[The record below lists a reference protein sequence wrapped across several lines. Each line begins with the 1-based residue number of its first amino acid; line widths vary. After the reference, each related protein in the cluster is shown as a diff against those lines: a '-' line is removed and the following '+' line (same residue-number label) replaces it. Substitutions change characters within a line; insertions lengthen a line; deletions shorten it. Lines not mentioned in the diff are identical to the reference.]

1 MIEIKSFAKPKTNIV
16 TSSGSSGNVYNA
28 GINEDW
34 VEDNYV
40 SKAFFQQLFTVHAA
54 SDNSEVVPNTTS
66 TEIGS
71 IESKFGLWTYSFVSA
86 LGLSNSGGGG
96 GGTVSYLAD
105 LEDVVLNNPTN
116 GQALLYDSSTQ
127 LWKNGTVSG
136 GGGGGTGT
144 VTSVAMT
151 VPTGLSIS
159 GSPIT
164 SSGTLALSFTNGYSI
179 PTTAKQNSWDAAYTT
194 ANTLKGYFNASG
206 VAKNALRL
214 STTSKTAWGQQYWT
228 SGGVPTN
235 ISGNMTSVG
244 NITTGTSGG
253 SLNGF
258 YGIEMNT
265 NGTETSNGGYIDFHY
280 NGSSSNYTSRIIEDA
295 SGRVF
300 VDADN
305 GLRIGNGI
313 IKWDSTNSCLMIQ
326 KYDGTSCDLYATGG
340 ISALGL
346 SNGGSG
352 GSSYLYELND
362 VVISNPTNGQA
373 LLYDSNTGKWKN
385 GTVSGGGGGGTGTV
399 TSVAMTVPTGFSIT
413 GSPITNSGTL
423 QLKFASGYKLPTTA
437 KQNAWDAGLNDIS
450 QIYSY
455 FNVQGAALEAEHAGL
470 ADQAATA
477 TTATTATKLAT
488 TNKTAW
494 GQQYWTNAGTPVSI
508 SGNMTSVG
516 NITTASS
523 GGSLNGFHSIEMN
536 TNGSET
542 GHGGFID
549 FHYNGYR
556 VDYTSRIIEDASGRI
571 YIDATNGLRIGNG
584 IIKWDTTNSCLMIQK
599 YDGTACDIYAT
610 GGVSALGLSAG
621 SSSVDTMTF
630 DNVTV
635 NNRLYISNYGSIT
648 YSGGAMKLSS
658 PQSIKINSDDVLVDP
673 AGGVHAKKFYLSGT
687 TYLFADGSTLKF
699 WNGSAEKS
707 VIVT

>member
-54 SDNSEVVPNTTS
+54 SDNSEVIPNTTS

-151 VPTGLSIS
+151 VPTG
-159 GSPIT
+159 
-164 SSGTLALSFTNGYSI
+164 
-179 PTTAKQNSWDAAYTT
+179 
-194 ANTLKGYFNASG
+194 
-206 VAKNALRL
+206 
-214 STTSKTAWGQQYWT
+214 
-228 SGGVPTN
+228 
-235 ISGNMTSVG
+235 
-244 NITTGTSGG
+244 
-253 SLNGF
+253 
-258 YGIEMNT
+258 
-265 NGTETSNGGYIDFHY
+265 
-280 NGSSSNYTSRIIEDA
+280 
-295 SGRVF
+295 
-300 VDADN
+300 
-305 GLRIGNGI
+305 
-313 IKWDSTNSCLMIQ
+313 
-326 KYDGTSCDLYATGG
+326 
-340 ISALGL
+340 
-346 SNGGSG
+346 
-352 GSSYLYELND
+352 
-362 VVISNPTNGQA
+362 
-373 LLYDSNTGKWKN
+373 
-385 GTVSGGGGGGTGTV
+385 
-399 TSVAMTVPTGFSIT
+399 FSIT

-470 ADQAATA
+470 ADEAATA
-477 TTATTATKLAT
+477 TTATTATKLAA

-610 GGVSALGLSAG
+610 GGVSALGLSTG
-621 SSSVDTMTF
+621 SSSADAMTF
-630 DNVTV
+630 DNVTI
-635 NNRLYISNYGSIT
+635 NNRLYISNYGTIS
-648 YSGGAMKLSS
+648 YSGGAIKLSS
-658 PQSIKINSDDVLVDP
+658 PQSIKINSDDVTVDP

-687 TYLFADGSTLKF
+687 TYLFVSGSTLKF